1 MPPLVDLTDQR
12 FEMLVVKERVPNRY
26 GQTMWLCECD
36 CGNISV
42 VSASHL
48 KRGVTKSCGC
58 LRVIAAKKANSK
70 HGQFGTRLYNIW
82 GGMKDRCDNK
92 KSKDYPNWGG
102 RGIALCE
109 EWETFEPFYK
119 WAMANEYSPL
129 LQIDR
134 KDNEKG
140 YSPDNCRWVTCKENN
155 NNRRSNHNITYNGA
169 TKTLTQWSEI
179 TGISKNALGARLR
192 RYGWSVEDAL
202 TIPID
207 GRNDRARSSDG
218 RFAPRN

>member
-26 GQTMWLCECD
+26 GQTMWLC
-36 CGNISV
+36 
-42 VSASHL
+42 
-48 KRGVTKSCGC
+48 
-58 LRVIAAKKANSK
+58 
-70 HGQFGTRLYNIW
+70 
-82 GGMKDRCDNK
+82 
-92 KSKDYPNWGG
+92 
-102 RGIALCE
+102 
-109 EWETFEPFYK
+109 
-119 WAMANEYSPL
+119 
-129 LQIDR
+129 
-134 KDNEKG
+134 
-140 YSPDNCRWVTCKENN
+140 
-155 NNRRSNHNITYNGA
+155 GA

-202 TIPID
+202 TIPIN